1 MRSPSDSTP
10 STGNAFTPVTPCNA
24 FCEEFLLRLDE
35 RDEPST
41 AAEAD
46 TIGPWKIEP
55 CPHGGFALLRQGES
69 LRRGDRPAGTFERR
83 ETALLAA
90 AILPSTGHDP
100 LYRLRGEETPGGFAL
115 ERPRGE
121 IAGHLEFYDPDA
133 AAALH
138 VAESLLR
145 SPDSLAR
152 LLEAAGRVA
161 LLRAGRIVFE
171 RVE

>member
-1 MRSPSDSTP
+1 MRSPIDSTP
-10 STGNAFTPVTPCNA
+10 STFNA
-24 FCEEFLLRLDE
+24 FCREFLLRLDE
-35 RDEPST
+35 RDEPPT

-46 TIGPWKIEP
+46 ANGPWKIEP

-90 AILPSTGHDP
+90 AILPSTGRDP
-100 LYRLRGEETPGGFAL
+100 LYRLLGEETPGGFAL
-115 ERPRGE
+115 ERARGE
-121 IAGHLEFYDPDA
+121 VAGHLEFYDPDA
-133 AAALH
+133 ATALH

-152 LLEAAGRVA
+152 LLEAAGRIA
-161 LLRAGRIVFE
+161 LLRAGKIVFE

>member
-1 MRSPSDSTP
+1 MRSPNDSTP
-10 STGNAFTPVTPCNA
+10 SALNA
-24 FCEEFLLRLDE
+24 FCQEFLLLLDE

-46 TIGPWKIEP
+46 AAGPWKIEP

-90 AILPSTGHDP
+90 AILPATGLAP
-100 LYRLRGEETPGGFAL
+100 LYRLRGEETPRGFAL

-121 IAGHLEFYDPDA
+121 IAGHLEYYDPDA

-161 LLRAGRIVFE
+161 LLRAGKIVFE